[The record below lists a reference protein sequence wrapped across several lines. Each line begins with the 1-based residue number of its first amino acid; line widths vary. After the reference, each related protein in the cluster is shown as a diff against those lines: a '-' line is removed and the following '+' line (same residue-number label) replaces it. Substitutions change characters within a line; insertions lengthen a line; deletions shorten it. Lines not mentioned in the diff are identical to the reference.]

1 MFRSNTCFLN
11 MKSCVISTGK
21 LFSNLSGFF
30 ICILMTSITAVSVG
44 LASSSLE
51 KPGHEVGRQ
60 LDWADLAQPAAQ
72 VSHQVGAVQAQRQ
85 HAQQQPTKLQA
96 KHFLLLGQTV
106 I

>member
-21 LFSNLSGFF
+21 LYSNLSGFF
-30 ICILMTSITAVSVG
+30 ICILMASITAVSIG

-51 KPGHEVGRQ
+51 KPGHEVGCE
-60 LDWADLAQPAAQ
+60 LYGADLAQPAAQ
-72 VSHQVGAVQAQRQ
+72 VAHQVSAVQAQRQ

-96 KHFLLLGQTV
+96 KHIV
-106 I
+106 C